1 MIASESPGFPAALAE
16 MPVEEWT
23 AAITARHSSRT
34 LDGTPV
40 DPALLD
46 RLESFCEGLPAS
58 EVARVV
64 VIRTLPDGLFTGIV
78 GSYGRV
84 RGAPA
89 ALVFVGAENH
99 PAVQESVGYLG
110 EAVILEATSLGLA
123 TCWVAGFFDRHVA
136 AHLVTL
142 DKGERVLA
150 VSPLGHAAVR
160 PPARD
165 RLFKRAMR
173 AHGRKPLE
181 ELAPGSDLETW
192 PAWAMKGL
200 QLVRISPSAV
210 NRQPWRFAFEPGAV
224 VVWTTES
231 GPESGISRRL
241 DCGIAMLHFE
251 VGARSLGA
259 AGRWESLEAPRVA
272 RFKLDSLVE
281 RASAPADPLGTT
293 GS

>member
-1 MIASESPGFPAALAE
+1 MIASESLGFPVALAE
-16 MPVEEWT
+16 MPAVEWT
-23 AAITARHSSRT
+23 TAISRRHSSRT
-34 LDGTPV
+34 LDGTPI

-46 RLESFCEGLPAS
+46 RLESFCAGLPAN

-89 ALVFVGAENH
+89 ALVFVGAETH

-123 TCWVAGFFDRHVA
+123 TCWVGGFFKPHVA
-136 AHLVTL
+136 ARLVTL

-165 RLFKRAMR
+165 RLFKQAMR

-181 ELAPGSDLETW
+181 ELAPGSDFKMW
-192 PAWAMKGL
+192 PAWALKGL
-200 QLVRISPSAV
+200 ELARISPSAV

-224 VVWTTES
+224 VISTTES

-259 AGRWESLEAPRVA
+259 SGRWETLQAPRVA
-272 RFKLDSLVE
+272 RFELNSIVE
-281 RASAPADPLGTT
+281 GSKAPVEP
-293 GS
+293 